1 MITRARLGL
10 MMGIACFCFGC
21 KGAGGLFKVAGAV
34 AVTAVRVAAVA
45 AATAPHHS
53 SGSSEGGGE
62 HEAVYV
68 AEAPPPPAVLA
79 APQPPPARCVELA
92 PAPELPGDTIAVR
105 TMACGGRV
113 LVQDADTGLW
123 REHR

>member
-1 MITRARLGL
+1 MISRARLGL

-34 AVTAVRVAAVA
+34 AFTAVRVAAVA
-45 AATAPHHS
+45 AANAPHHTHT
-53 SGSSEGGGE
+53 SSESEGE
-62 HEAVYV
+62 AAY
-68 AEAPPPPAVLA
+68 AEAPPPPVAF
-79 APQPPPARCVELA
+79 APQPAPARCVELT

-105 TMACGGRV
+105 TMACGGLV
-113 LVQDADTGLW
+113 MVQDPHTGLW